1 MERINE
7 WGIDEDALAVS
18 CREDRFNREFKKL
31 SPEKQEE
38 FYQQLLARMRESRN
52 KKISLPQPRYQ

>member
-1 MERINE
+1 MGRINE

-18 CREDRFNREFKKL
+18 CREDKFNRDFNKL

-38 FYQQLLARMRESRN
+38 FYQGLLARMKEVRN
-52 KKISLPQPRYQ
+52 KDIPLPEPQYQ